1 MQLYEILILAVLV
14 GLSLFGLYYK
24 MFKSGGCGCGK
35 SDCCGSKKQDH

>member
-24 MFKSGGCGCGK
+24 LVRNGGCGCGK
-35 SDCCGSKKQDH
+35 SDCCKSKRQDN